1 MEKQI
6 LKFKVEKETKNTFRY
21 AEVSEG
27 KPPVLGTIYI
37 QKWLSPPEK
46 LTVTIEG

>member
-1 MEKQI
+1 MEKQT
-6 LKFKVEKETKNTFRY
+6 LTFTKEKETKNTFRY
-21 AEVSEG
+21 AEDTKG

-37 QKWLSPPEK
+37 QKWLAPPDK